1 MRVRQIARVW
11 ASSGRSSGAEREPWE
26 PVAYAAGVSETHLDA
41 PRLWL
46 EFVDPEV
53 AGQRFRVDLTWLTS
67 THRCVFGT
75 GCPGIVRDRPY
86 DGCCTLGAEFTGAE
100 DLDRVAGAVARL
112 DASTWQLHD
121 EGSRDGWHEAV
132 PPEGDDVADP
142 GAGGGAPEATDR
154 RTRVVGGA
162 CVLLN
167 RPGFAGGAGCAL
179 HQLATTDDVPS
190 MYYKPDVCWQLPIRR
205 TYRDVTLAD
214 ESTYLEVS
222 IGEFDRRGWGP
233 GGHDLDWYCTGSP
246 IAHGHDEPVYRS
258 CAAELRELMGEP
270 AYQVAAAHCEG
281 LLAAAAA
288 LAGRPGSREALTLLV
303 HPASLAAEGF
313 DAT

>member
-1 MRVRQIARVW
+1 M
-11 ASSGRSSGAEREPWE
+11 
-26 PVAYAAGVSETHLDA
+26 SETDPDA

-46 EFVDPEV
+46 EFVDPAV

-75 GCPGIVRDRPY
+75 GCPGIVKDRPD

-100 DLDRVAGAVARL
+100 DVARVSEAVARL
-112 DASTWQLHD
+112 DAATWQLYD
-121 EGSRDGWHEAV
+121 VGSRDGWHEPV
-132 PPEGDDVADP
+132 PPEDADTDSAP
-142 GAGGGAPEATDR
+142 VGALEATDR
-154 RTRVVGGA
+154 RTRVVDGA

-167 RPGFAGGAGCAL
+167 RPGFSGGAGCAL
-179 HQLATTDDVPS
+179 HHLAAADDVPS
-190 MYYKPDVCWQLPIRR
+190 MRHKPDVCWQLPIRR
-205 TYRDVTLAD
+205 TYRDVTLSD
-214 ESTYLEVS
+214 DTSYLEVS

-258 CAAELRELMGEP
+258 CEAELRELMGEP
-270 AYQVAAAHCEG
+270 AYQVAAAHCES

-303 HPASLAAEGF
+303 HPASLAAEGL
-313 DAT
+313 DVP